1 MRLVLL
7 LSLVSAAALTAVR
20 ADADTPAAAPSAAAP
35 SATAPLVVRD
45 ARVFDGER
53 VLPRATVVVA
63 DGKIAAVGPDVAVPP
78 GATVVDGTGKTLLP
92 GLIDAHAHV
101 WDAGQLRQ
109 SAAFGVTTVLD
120 MFTDPGTLKT
130 LRAEQEKGAPDRAW
144 IFSAGTLATAPGGHG
159 TEYGMPIPTLAAD
172 GDAQGFVDARLAEG
186 SDYLKIVRD
195 DGSAYGMKLPT
206 LTAAQVKAL
215 VAAAHRRGKL
225 AVMHPGTLDD
235 CTMALDAGIDGLMH
249 LYMDAKK
256 APDFG
261 RRAAAA
267 KAFVVPTLSVLRA
280 VSGVPDGGGLTKDAD
295 LAPYLDAG
303 SLNSLRR
310 TFPIKTADG
319 AYAAAEEAVRA
330 LRDAHVP
337 VLAGTDA
344 PNAGTTFGASV
355 HGELAA
361 LVQAG
366 LSPVAALRAAT
377 ANAADAFR
385 LAGRG
390 RIAKGALADLVL
402 VDGDPTADVR
412 ATRRIVSVWRA
423 GVAVDRA
430 ARRELVA
437 QERAK
442 FAALRAAP
450 APTQDGLI
458 SDFEGG
464 DVSARFG
471 AGWMVSTDAF
481 RGGRSKATTTL
492 VADGGGGHALEIAG
506 DLAAAGP
513 IAWAGAQFSP
523 GKFPMTPANLSKF
536 KALVFR
542 ARGAARRYTAYVFT
556 QSGGFMP
563 ARQGFDV
570 GPEWTTVRLE
580 FASFG
585 VEGFDVTGLFL
596 GSTEGNGAFA
606 FQVDDVRLE

>member
-1 MRLVLL
+1 MRFLLMLALAPAAVL
-7 LSLVSAAALTAVR
+7 SAVSANAE
-20 ADADTPAAAPSAAAP
+20 TPPGAP
-35 SATAPLVVRD
+35 PLVVRD
-45 ARVFDGER
+45 ARVFDGDR

-63 DGKIAAVGPDVAVPP
+63 DGKIVAVGADVAVPP
-78 GATVVDGTGKTLLP
+78 GAAVVDGAGKTLLP

-101 WDAGQLRQ
+101 WDAGQLRR
-109 SAAFGVTTVLD
+109 SAVFGVTTVLD
-120 MFTDPGTLKT
+120 MFTSPETMKT
-130 LRAEQEKGAPDRAW
+130 LREEQEQGAPDRAW
-144 IFSAGTLATAPGGHG
+144 LFSAGTLATAPGGHG
-159 TEYGMPIPTLAAD
+159 TEYGMPIPTLAPD
-172 GDAQGFVDARLAEG
+172 GDAQAFVDARVAEG

-225 AVMHPGTLDD
+225 AVLHPGTLDD
-235 CTMALDAGIDGLMH
+235 CTMALDAGVDGLMH
-249 LYMDAKK
+249 LFMDAKK

-261 RRAAAA
+261 RRVAKA

-280 VSGVPDGGGLTKDAD
+280 VSGVPDGSGLTKDAD

-303 SLNSLRR
+303 DLTALRK
-310 TFPIKTADG
+310 TFPIRTADG
-319 AYAAAEEAVRA
+319 AYASAEEAVRA
-330 LRDAHVP
+330 LRDAKVP
-337 VLAGTDA
+337 LLAGTDA
-344 PNAGTTFGASV
+344 PNAGTAYGASV

-366 LSPVAALRAAT
+366 LTPVAALRAAT
-377 ANAADAFR
+377 ASVADAFR

-390 RIAKGALADLVL
+390 RIAKGAIADLVL
-402 VDGDPTADVR
+402 VAGDPTADIR

-430 ARRELVA
+430 ARREAVA
-437 QERAK
+437 AERAK
-442 FAALRAAP
+442 IAALKEAP
-450 APTQDGLI
+450 PPSEDGAI

-464 DVSARFG
+464 DVAARFG

-481 RGGRSKATTTL
+481 RGGRSKATTAL
-492 VADGGGGHALEIAG
+492 VADGTGGHALEIAG
-506 DLAAAGP
+506 DLAGAGP
-513 IAWAGAQFSP
+513 VAWAGAMFSP

-570 GPEWTTVRLE
+570 GPDWATVRLP

-585 VEGFDVTGLFL
+585 IEGFDVTGLFL

-606 FQVDDVRLE
+606 FEVDDVRLE